1 MEKGG
6 FKEMFEGL
14 ELAEKY
20 LEELHKHPFTTL
32 LWTAGAVIA
41 IVALVIYS
49 RWHERKN
56 NRKHW

>member
-1 MEKGG
+1 
-6 FKEMFEGL
+6 MFEGL